1 MYAQSA
7 SLIHSHMAPSIF
19 IILISMTLLV
29 TPSKKS
35 KFL

>member
-1 MYAQSA
+1 MYAQA
-7 SLIHSHMAPSIF
+7 AFLIHSHMAPSIF

-29 TPSKKS
+29 TICGKS